1 MLTTLVSLI
10 LTFAVIVGF
19 ILWLVLT
26 YVPMPEP
33 MKKAI
38 VVLIVIVLVMW
49 LLQFFGLDV
58 PLRLRS

>member
-10 LTFAVIVGF
+10 LTFAVIGF

-38 VVLIVIVLVMW
+38 IVLIVIVLVLW